1 MHSKDASK
9 KATIWRIVILVVSL
23 ATIGSLAC
31 LADQLQWNAL
41 SVCEEAAQTIGRQSL
56 LISYCSQANEDY
68 VELWLVRD
76 LKVVITP
83 VANLFEV
90 LVLAKCLYRS
100 QRAFSSEEFPVSAGQ
115 WGFNEVHD
123 SGWFIERI
131 DLAYVYTHRGDS
143 SFQCLGKVL
152 QLECLVGVERI
163 SLPGDMMEK
172 MMLRRSSSHRISHQS
187 FDLLPA
193 RPREDSKIGGYIPYF
208 QDL

>member
-1 MHSKDASK
+1 MHSIHVGKEG
-9 KATIWRIVILVVSL
+9 TICRIIILIVSL

-76 LKVVITP
+76 LKVVNTP

-100 QRAFSSEEFPVSAGQ
+100 QRTFSSEEFPVSAEQ
-115 WGFNEVHD
+115 WGFTEVHD
-123 SGWFIERI
+123 FGWSIERI
-131 DLAYVYTHRGDS
+131 DLAYVYTQTGDS

-152 QLECLVGVERI
+152 ELECLVGVETI
-163 SLPGDMMEK
+163 SLPGDVMDK
-172 MMLRRSSSHRISHQS
+172 MMLRRSSGYRISQHS

-193 RPREDSKIGGYIPYF
+193 RPREDSKIGGHIP
-208 QDL
+208 